1 MNTDKNHEED
11 FMDNFIFHNATKII
25 FGKETDS
32 RVGAE
37 VKKHADKV
45 LLHYGG
51 GSIKKSGLYDI
62 VIDSLNAA
70 GVAFVELPGV
80 QPNPRLSLVREGI
93 GICRE
98 EGIRFILA
106 VGGGSVIDSAKA
118 ISVGVPYDGDVWNFY
133 SGKDQVKEAIPVGVV
148 LTIPA
153 AGSESSPS
161 SVITNEDGW
170 YKRGL
175 TTDYIH
181 PAFAILNPEL
191 TYSLPDYQTSCGAAD
206 IMAHIM
212 ERYFTNTKHVEL
224 TDRLCEAVLK
234 TVINNVPKA
243 LLNPISYNA
252 RAEIMWAGTVAHND
266 ILGVGRQGDWASHD
280 IEHEISA
287 IYDIAH
293 GAGLAIVF
301 PAWMTYVYKHDT
313 QRFAQFA
320 SRVWD
325 VEYNFFNPE
334 ETALKGI
341 EKLKEFNSF
350 IGLPVSLS
358 EADIDDSRIGE
369 MADKCTSSDTHTVGS
384 FVKLNRKAVFDI
396 LSIAK

>member
-1 MNTDKNHEED
+1 
-11 FMDNFIFHNATKII
+11 MDNFIFHNTTKII
-25 FGKETDS
+25 FGKETEKL
-32 RVGAE
+32 VGAE
-37 VKKHADKV
+37 VRKHADRI

-51 GSIKKSGLYDI
+51 GSIRKSGLYDI
-62 VIDSLNAA
+62 IVDSLRNA
-70 GVAFVELPGV
+70 GVDFVELSGV
-80 QPNPRLSLVREGI
+80 QPNPRLSLVRQGI
-93 GICRE
+93 GICRD

-118 ISVGVPYDGDVWNFY
+118 IAVGVPYSGDVWNFY
-133 SGKDQVKEAIPVGVV
+133 TGKDQVKQALPIGVV

-175 TTDYIH
+175 TTDHIH
-181 PAFAILNPEL
+181 PQFAILNPEL
-191 TYSLPDYQTSCGAAD
+191 TYTLPDYQTSCGAAD
-206 IMAHIM
+206 IIAHIM
-212 ERYFTNTKHVEL
+212 ERYFTNTRHVEL
-224 TDRLCEAVLK
+224 TDRLCEATLK
-234 TVINNVPKA
+234 TIINNVPKI
-243 LLNPISYNA
+243 LKNPLNYHA
-252 RAEIMWAGTVAHND
+252 RAEMMWAGTVAHND
-266 ILGVGRQGDWASHD
+266 LLGRGRQEDWASHD
-280 IEHEISA
+280 IEHEISG

-301 PAWMTYVYKHDT
+301 PAWMQYVYRHDV

-341 EKLKEFNSF
+341 EMLKEFFSY
-350 IGLPVSLS
+350 IGLPVSLT
-358 EADIDDSRIGE
+358 EADIDDSRFEE
-369 MADKCTSSDTHTVGS
+369 MADKCTASDTQTVGA
-384 FVKLNRKAVFDI
+384 FVRLKKKDVLDI
-396 LSIAK
+396 LNIAK